1 MFGGPLQITGQF
13 KTAGDFGWLQIN
25 GNELVVDDFPSCH
38 GRGKKKR
45 NLSPHEKKNL
55 RPLNSKLYRS

>member
-13 KTAGDFGWLQIN
+13 KTAGDFDWLQIN

-38 GRGKKKR
+38 GRGKKIKETLVLMKKR
-45 NLSPHEKKNL
+45 T
-55 RPLNSKLYRS
+55 

>member
-13 KTAGDFGWLQIN
+13 KTLGDFGWLQIY

-38 GRGKKKR
+38 GCGKKINETLVLMKKR
-45 NLSPHEKKNL
+45 T
-55 RPLNSKLYRS
+55 